1 MNITVKQSTGTYIAK
16 ANGKAA
22 SCTEGPFA
30 AARALTRK
38 LGLIGQLELIGSG
51 PNNSYTYRLNQE
63 GA

>member
-1 MNITVKQSTGTYIAK
+1 MNITVKLSIGTYIAK
-16 ANGKAA
+16 ANGKTA

-51 PNNSYTYRLNQE
+51 HNNSYTYRLNQE
-63 GA
+63 